1 MNDRVYYGTE
11 VKLNIN
17 IKPIGGLSM
26 SQYNWAIEAY
36 CNPNNKV
43 TITSED
49 ALRGVNA
56 YMVDD
61 DNYVIKVS
69 TEKIGV
75 GVIKCKITAELPDLD
90 FSDNKRIEVEII
102 NTGIE
107 IVKT

>member
-1 MNDRVYYGTE
+1 
-11 VKLNIN
+11 
-17 IKPIGGLSM
+17 
-26 SQYNWAIEAY
+26 
-36 CNPNNKV
+36 
-43 TITSED
+43 
-49 ALRGVNA
+49 
-56 YMVDD
+56 MVDD

>member
-75 GVIKCKITAELPDLD
+75 GVIKCKITAELPDEN
-90 FSDNKRIEVEII
+90 FSDNYRTEVNVIS
-102 NTGIE
+102 TGIE
-107 IVKT
+107 IVKA